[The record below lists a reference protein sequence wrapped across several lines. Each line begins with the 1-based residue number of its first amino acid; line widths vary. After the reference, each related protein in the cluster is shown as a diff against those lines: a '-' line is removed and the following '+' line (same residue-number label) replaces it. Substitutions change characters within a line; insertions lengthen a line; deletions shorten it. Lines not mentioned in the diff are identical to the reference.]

1 MAARAPVELLLR
13 ASAEAFMTNPETPA
27 TPRKANLWP
36 SRLWITAGVI
46 VLIGFILRPLGSYLG
61 RELRYA
67 GIIVIAIGAIVA
79 LIAWADE
86 RWSRS
91 RSGD

>member
-1 MAARAPVELLLR
+1 MAKREAPVTR
-13 ASAEAFMTNPETPA
+13 
-27 TPRKANLWP
+27 RKGSLWP

-61 RELRYA
+61 RELRYT
-67 GIIVIAIGAIVA
+67 GIAVIALGAVVA

-86 RWSRS
+86 RWTRPNN
-91 RSGD
+91 RG